1 MEYYFIKEVSSDLD
15 QEADL
20 IRKHSDDEA
29 RCADRP
35 QHLNLLQAANKR
47 EFEVLLF
54 FLKLYRI

>member
-20 IRKHSDDEA
+20 IRKHSEDEA

-47 EFEVLLF
+47 EFEVLFF

>member
-1 MEYYFIKEVSSDLD
+1 MEGNLFVCLE

-20 IRKHSDDEA
+20 IRKHSEDET

-47 EFEVLLF
+47 EFEVEFLLSRET
-54 FLKLYRI
+54 LVE

>member
-1 MEYYFIKEVSSDLD
+1 MSRFNLD

-20 IRKHSDDEA
+20 IRKHSEDET

-47 EFEVLLF
+47 EFEVEF
-54 FLKLYRI
+54 